1 VWSDGFQLT
10 DTNTVLDRQDS
21 FAKLDLRI
29 GWRSQDDRFSVEG
42 FVNNVTNQI
51 TMQRA
56 TFGSRGLNQSFD
68 APRMFGVRVGAR
80 F

>member
-1 VWSDGFQLT
+1 
-10 DTNTVLDRQDS
+10 
-21 FAKLDLRI
+21 
-29 GWRSQDDRFSVEG
+29 
-42 FVNNVTNQI
+42 VNNVTNQI